1 MKNKPFMTKTMK
13 DKGCRDAIIK
23 WKEDLDENRGAR
35 ARLRRCRE
43 PMQVLLHS
51 SFYQLKE
58 SLPEFLPDRLPKQS
72 LALAAIAGLIANADK
87 KDANIS
93 SMSFPQQLGSSKTE
107 GGPPLM
113 SETRFRQLIKSRDW
127 LEFYRRMRRAIKMA
141 KSNVNILS
149 IADFVLQ
156 FGIEQQGFISH
167 EPSHGFQFRFAEDY
181 FEARLKKAKTKGK
194 KEAS

>member
-1 MKNKPFMTKTMK
+1 MTNKPFMTKTMK
-13 DKGCRDAIIK
+13 DKGCRNAIIK
-23 WKEDLDENRGAR
+23 WKEGLDENRGAR

-51 SFYQLKE
+51 SYYQLKE
-58 SLPEFLPDRLPKQS
+58 SMESLPDWPPKQS
-72 LALAAIAGLIANADK
+72 LALAAIAGLIANTEKNDSLLP
-87 KDANIS
+87 NR
-93 SMSFPQQLGSSKTE
+93 SFPEQLGSPKTE

-127 LEFYRRMRRAIKMA
+127 PEFYRRMRRAIKMV
-141 KSNVNILS
+141 KSNANILS

-156 FGIEQQGFISH
+156 FGFEQRGDVPN
-167 EPSHGFQFRFAEDY
+167 EPGRGFQFRFAEDY
-181 FEARLKKAKTKGK
+181 FEAGLKKTKGK

>member
-1 MKNKPFMTKTMK
+1 MTNKPFMTKTMK

-51 SFYQLKE
+51 SFYQLRE
-58 SLPEFLPDRLPKQS
+58 SLPDWPPKQS
-72 LALAAIAGLIANADK
+72 LALAAIAGLIANTDK

-93 SMSFPQQLGSSKTE
+93 SISFPQQLGSSTTE

-127 LEFYRRMRRAIKMA
+127 PEFYRRMRRAIKMA

-156 FGIEQQGFISH
+156 FGFEQQGFLPH
-167 EPSHGFQFRFAEDY
+167 KPSHGFQFRFAEDY
-181 FEARLKKAKTKGK
+181 FEARLNKAKTKGK

>member
-1 MKNKPFMTKTMK
+1 MTNKPFMTKTMK
-13 DKGCRDAIIK
+13 EKGCRDAILK

-43 PMQVLLHS
+43 PMQVLLHA

-58 SLPEFLPDRLPKQS
+58 SLPDWPSRHS
-72 LALAAIAGLIANADK
+72 LALAAIAGLIANTDK
-87 KDANIS
+87 KDATIP

-107 GGPPLM
+107 GGQPLM

-127 LEFYRRMRRAIKMA
+127 AEFYRRMRRAVKMT
-141 KSNVNILS
+141 KSNINILS
-149 IADFVLQ
+149 VADFVLQ
-156 FGIEQQGFISH
+156 FGIEQQGVIPH

-181 FEARLKKAKTKGK
+181 FEARLKKPKQK
-194 KEAS
+194 KEAP

>member
-1 MKNKPFMTKTMK
+1 MTNKPFMTKTMK

-23 WKEDLDENRGAR
+23 WKEDLDENRGSR

-58 SLPEFLPDRLPKQS
+58 SLPDWPPKQS

-93 SMSFPQQLGSSKTE
+93 SMSFPQQLGSSTTE
-107 GGPPLM
+107 GGPPLI

-127 LEFYRRMRRAIKMA
+127 PEFYRRMRRAIKMA

-156 FGIEQQGFISH
+156 FGIEQQGFTPH

>member
-1 MKNKPFMTKTMK
+1 MTNKPFMTKTMK
-13 DKGCRDAIIK
+13 DKGCRGAIIK
-23 WKEDLDENRGAR
+23 WKEDLDGNRGAR

-58 SLPEFLPDRLPKQS
+58 SLPDWPPKQS
-72 LALAAIAGLIANADK
+72 LALAAIAGLIANTDK

-127 LEFYRRMRRAIKMA
+127 PEFYRRMRRAIKMA

-156 FGIEQQGFISH
+156 FGIEQQGFIPH

-181 FEARLKKAKTKGK
+181 FEARLKKSKTKGK